1 MDFYLPTLTESF
13 LKGQDIL
20 YKQFNNIEF
29 YIEDTEQENLYFQIL
44 KKMFPDIKFEKI
56 FPLNGKKNVKDDC
69 LINVNNK
76 NKIYIVDKDFDDILN
91 KLEVIPNLF
100 YLNSYSIEN
109 LLISKSSFCELIKEK
124 FPKLKD
130 ENIDLMYSYNDVI
143 KKVSCLKELAT
154 IFIVIQ
160 EFELGKSYYKIN
172 TTRDFNVN
180 TDFSYRG
187 TFIRDYINLIE
198 ATLKS
203 KDKRYTLNAKGK
215 KYKNYFTN
223 TNLQLT
229 NIPGKHLL
237 CLINDILKSM
247 NLINQYSLESLTYK
261 LAKESNL
268 TNFTD
273 LKSRIE
279 YYIQN

>member
-1 MDFYLPTLTESF
+1 M
-13 LKGQDIL
+13 
-20 YKQFNNIEF
+20 
-29 YIEDTEQENLYFQIL
+29 
-44 KKMFPDIKFEKI
+44 
-56 FPLNGKKNVKDDC
+56 
-69 LINVNNK
+69 
-76 NKIYIVDKDFDDILN
+76 
-91 KLEVIPNLF
+91 F